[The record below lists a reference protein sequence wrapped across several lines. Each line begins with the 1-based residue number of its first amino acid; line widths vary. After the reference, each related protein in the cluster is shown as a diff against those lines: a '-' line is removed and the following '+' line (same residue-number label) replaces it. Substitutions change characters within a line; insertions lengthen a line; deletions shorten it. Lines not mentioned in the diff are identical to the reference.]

1 MNIINNLCSLYG
13 NIYNNIYD
21 LQKINNYEDFYI
33 IFCN

>member
-1 MNIINNLCSLYG
+1 MDFRNIICGIYG

>member
-1 MNIINNLCSLYG
+1 MNFRNILCSLYG
-13 NIYNNIYD
+13 NIYDNIYD